1 MDSKDAALKYLSF
14 RARTCGEVER
24 HLLSKGF
31 DVEEIRQ
38 TIERLKEL
46 RYVDDEDYCVRYL
59 EYAAGKG
66 RGPLRIRRELEEKGV
81 DRETIQIAFEEY
93 ETEESD
99 LDRAKEQAEK
109 IARGKPVDK
118 KLLARIGRR
127 LHSMGYPSDVIYQ
140 VIGMYMRKSS
150 EEDEE
155 AF

>member
-1 MDSKDAALKYLSF
+1 MDNKDAALKYLTF

-31 DVEEIRQ
+31 DPEEIQ
-38 TIERLKEL
+38 ETIERLKEL
-46 RYVDDEDYCVRYL
+46 RYLDDEDYCARYL
-59 EYAAGKG
+59 EYAVAKG

-81 DRETIQIAFEEY
+81 DREIIQIAFEEY

-109 IARGKPVDK
+109 IARGKTVDK

-127 LHSMGYPSDVIYQ
+127 LQSMGYTSDVIYQ
-140 VIGMYMRKSS
+140 VIGIYMGRSS
-150 EEDEE
+150 DGEE
-155 AF
+155 F

>member
-1 MDSKDAALKYLSF
+1 MDSKDAALKYLAS
-14 RARTCGEVER
+14 RARTCREVER

-31 DVEEIRQ
+31 APEEICE

-46 RYVDDEDYCVRYL
+46 RYVDDEDYCARYL

-81 DRETIQIAFEEY
+81 ERETIQIAFEEY

-99 LDRAKEQAEK
+99 FERAKEQAEK

-140 VIGMYMRKSS
+140 VIGIYMGKAS
-150 EEDEE
+150 DEE
-155 AF
+155 EF